1 MISYASLIHKVWKM
15 MTGELEREISVDFLA
30 MSSCLCS
37 NMESNICVV
46 IGSSQSFLYI
56 DITNRCIIKYF
67 VLSSCECRR
76 LDLHSQV
83 NAIASYKQYTIAGTN
98 DVTALNLHHS

>member
-1 MISYASLIHKVWKM
+1 M
-15 MTGELEREISVDFLA
+15 MTGELEKEVAVDFLA

-37 NMESNICVV
+37 TMDSDICVV

-56 DITNRCIIKYF
+56 DMANRCIIKYA
-67 VLSSCECRR
+67 LPNTCEPRR

-98 DVTALNLHHS
+98 DALAGSVI